1 VLVQTSLNEGTPVA
15 LIQGMAAGRP
25 FVSTPAG
32 GIVNMVSGSV
42 RGERYGSRW
51 FDNGVLVR
59 PDPAAFASALCEFAE
74 NPDFII
80 AMGKSAAEFA
90 IASYSL
96 PTMLRSLD
104 ALYSAL
110 LEKKEAAVS
119 GR

>member
-1 VLVQTSLNEGTPVA
+1 
-15 LIQGMAAGRP
+15 
-25 FVSTPAG
+25 
-32 GIVNMVSGSV
+32 MVSGSV